1 MPSKLYSYKSSER
14 EPLLLKQHQPA
25 VTNQPKP
32 LSALRIDSSKLPKD
46 NYSSTDFLDLKRIRR
61 TGIYYAK
68 TGSVFL
74 LAIICCT
81 IIAATPE
88 KTPLVHLY
96 TVSSVRAPTINVTPS
111 IEAYSVLL
119 VRIKGALLYSS
130 GRDSANL
137 TVTVDR
143 QLPDDNSV
151 ETRNWTV
158 PIQPTFVNDLSKEI
172 VREMY
177 FPIGQKAHRDRDR
190 LSIRLSTEYPHS
202 LPIVLA
208 YETLAD
214 AIHNEVLYAGIVL
227 AFVYGLITLE
237 LAHRALA
244 AMLGLLM
251 SVAALSLV
259 NRRPSLAEVI
269 AWLDFETLSLL
280 FGMMVMVGIFSESG
294 FFDWLAVAAYRLA
307 RGRKAALTA
316 LLCLFAGGA
325 SAFLDNVTTILLM
338 APVTIRLCELLRLDP
353 RQLLIAQVM
362 FSNIGGAA
370 TAVGDP
376 PNVIIASNA
385 QLEAQGVTFAGF
397 TLHMTLGALPA
408 ALAAYVLFQTV
419 YWRDNVKSESST
431 ENGDSAVADELR
443 REAEVWRRTAYG
455 FSVTTR
461 EQAAVKAML
470 QARICELEHRMV
482 ATTER
487 PSTSGVSRDDSLR
500 TFEQNLIELQQ
511 KYKIRDK
518 ELLVKCCLVLM
529 GVVALFFVSSTVP
542 SLHLD
547 LVPKLHFNQSQRQ
560 FMKRIGG
567 CLARSDRRGAAVL
580 AGGSAAGAAGAA
592 VPAPVVGAESTSGSN
607 RSLGCAGCG
616 VRISRCWF
624 HLVPSLSS
632 TACAGAASYRT
643 AEGRWVP
650 RLQVRR
656 QVADLR
662 DSGRLPAKVDSEA
675 QLLHQVST
683 DDVVAAWRNEEPVLH
698 RLVAVAH
705 LQLVH
710 HQADSGPVRSE
721 FQRRPDLPV
730 ATRHCVDCDHLVR
743 GIDSSLL
750 AATATPEVV
759 LLATGVACLALGRT
773 GGRRSVVSPT
783 ACAGAAGFGRP
794 ASWCWA
800 VPPLCSDLLAPR
812 LSDRLD
818 GCRARGFLDG
828 DRDAERFRQVEVL
841 HLLRQQ
847 PLSDSGVTGL
857 LSQLV
862 SDEIV
867 LYRAVVAQL
876 RQLPQGCHEGLDVLA
891 G

>member
-1 MPSKLYSYKSSER
+1 
-14 EPLLLKQHQPA
+14 
-25 VTNQPKP
+25 
-32 LSALRIDSSKLPKD
+32 
-46 NYSSTDFLDLKRIRR
+46 
-61 TGIYYAK
+61 
-68 TGSVFL
+68 
-74 LAIICCT
+74 
-81 IIAATPE
+81 
-88 KTPLVHLY
+88 
-96 TVSSVRAPTINVTPS
+96 
-111 IEAYSVLL
+111 
-119 VRIKGALLYSS
+119 
-130 GRDSANL
+130 
-137 TVTVDR
+137 
-143 QLPDDNSV
+143 
-151 ETRNWTV
+151 
-158 PIQPTFVNDLSKEI
+158 
-172 VREMY
+172 MY

-547 LVPKLHFNQSQRQ
+547 LGWIAVMGAIALLVLTDFADLDTLLH
-560 FMKRIGG
+560 RIEWST
-567 CLARSDRRGAAVL
+567 LVFFASLFAMMEALRR
-580 AGGSAAGAAGAA
+580 
-592 VPAPVVGAESTSGSN
+592 
-607 RSLGCAGCG
+607 LGLIGWIG
-616 VRISRCWF
+616 DQV
-624 HLVPSLSS
+624 HLVVLSLPE
-632 TACAGAASYRT
+632 TA
-643 AEGRWVP
+643 
-650 RLQVRR
+650 
-656 QVADLR
+656 
-662 DSGRLPAKVDSEA
+662 RLPVAIIVVLWTSALASAFIDNIPFTTA
-675 QLLHQVST
+675 MVPVILQLSDILPLMPLVWSLAFGVCFGGNGT
-683 DDVVAAWRNEEPVLH
+683 LIGASANVVAAGVAEQNGYPISFVHFFRVGFPVL
-698 RLVAVAH
+698 LVTVTVAM
-705 LQLVH
+705 LY
-710 HQADSGPVRSE
+710 
-721 FQRRPDLPV
+721 
-730 ATRHCVDCDHLVR
+730 
-743 GIDSSLL
+743 LL
-750 AATATPEVV
+750 ICHAA
-759 LLATGVACLALGRT
+759 
-773 GGRRSVVSPT
+773 
-783 ACAGAAGFGRP
+783 FGWNY
-794 ASWCWA
+794 S
-800 VPPLCSDLLAPR
+800 
-812 LSDRLD
+812 
-818 GCRARGFLDG
+818 
-828 DRDAERFRQVEVL
+828 
-841 HLLRQQ
+841 
-847 PLSDSGVTGL
+847 
-857 LSQLV
+857 
-862 SDEIV
+862 
-867 LYRAVVAQL
+867 
-876 RQLPQGCHEGLDVLA
+876 
-891 G
+891 

>member
-1 MPSKLYSYKSSER
+1 MPSKLYSYKSPER
-14 EPLLLKQHQPA
+14 EPLLLKRHHQPA

-32 LSALRIDSSKLPKD
+32 LSALRIDNSKLPKD

-143 QLPDDNSV
+143 QLPDDVNSV

-158 PIQPTFVNDLSKEI
+158 PIQPTFVNDMSKEI

-190 LSIRLSTEYPHS
+190 LSIRLSTEHPHS

-244 AMLGLLM
+244 AMLGSLM

-325 SAFLDNVTTILLM
+325 SAFLDNVSTILLM
-338 APVTIRLCELLRLDP
+338 TPVTIRLCELLRLDP
-353 RQLLIAQVM
+353 RQLLIAQL
-362 FSNIGGAA
+362 FK
-370 TAVGDP
+370 AVGL
-376 PNVIIASNA
+376 NRTGCEVFIVIQFAS
-385 QLEAQGVTFAGF
+385 GVTFAGF

-500 TFEQNLIELQQ
+500 TFEQNLVELQQ

-547 LVPKLHFNQSQRQ
+547 LGWIAVMGAIALLVLTDFADLDTLLH
-560 FMKRIGG
+560 RIEWSTLVFFASLFAMMEALRRLGLIG
-567 CLARSDRRGAAVL
+567 WIGDQVHLVVISLPETARLPVAIIVVLWTSALA
-580 AGGSAAGAAGAA
+580 SAFIDNIPFTTAM
-592 VPAPVVGAESTSGSN
+592 VPVVLQLSDILPLMPLVWSLAFGVCFGGNGTLIGASAN
-607 RSLGCAGCG
+607 
-616 VRISRCWF
+616 
-624 HLVPSLSS
+624 
-632 TACAGAASYRT
+632 
-643 AEGRWVP
+643 
-650 RLQVRR
+650 
-656 QVADLR
+656 
-662 DSGRLPAKVDSEA
+662 
-675 QLLHQVST
+675 
-683 DDVVAAWRNEEPVLH
+683 VVAAGVAEQNGYPISFVHFVRVGFPVL
-698 RLVAVAH
+698 LVTVTVAM
-705 LQLVH
+705 LY
-710 HQADSGPVRSE
+710 
-721 FQRRPDLPV
+721 
-730 ATRHCVDCDHLVR
+730 
-743 GIDSSLL
+743 LL
-750 AATATPEVV
+750 ICHAA
-759 LLATGVACLALGRT
+759 
-773 GGRRSVVSPT
+773 
-783 ACAGAAGFGRP
+783 FGWNY
-794 ASWCWA
+794 S
-800 VPPLCSDLLAPR
+800 
-812 LSDRLD
+812 
-818 GCRARGFLDG
+818 
-828 DRDAERFRQVEVL
+828 
-841 HLLRQQ
+841 
-847 PLSDSGVTGL
+847 
-857 LSQLV
+857 
-862 SDEIV
+862 
-867 LYRAVVAQL
+867 
-876 RQLPQGCHEGLDVLA
+876 
-891 G
+891 

>member
-1 MPSKLYSYKSSER
+1 
-14 EPLLLKQHQPA
+14 
-25 VTNQPKP
+25 
-32 LSALRIDSSKLPKD
+32 
-46 NYSSTDFLDLKRIRR
+46 
-61 TGIYYAK
+61 
-68 TGSVFL
+68 
-74 LAIICCT
+74 
-81 IIAATPE
+81 
-88 KTPLVHLY
+88 
-96 TVSSVRAPTINVTPS
+96 INVTPS

-130 GRDSANL
+130 GPDSANL

-158 PIQPTFVNDLSKEI
+158 PIQPTFVNDISKEI

-547 LVPKLHFNQSQRQ
+547 LGWIAVMGAIALLVLTDFADLDTLLH
-560 FMKRIGG
+560 RIEWST
-567 CLARSDRRGAAVL
+567 LVFFASLFAMMEALRR
-580 AGGSAAGAAGAA
+580 
-592 VPAPVVGAESTSGSN
+592 
-607 RSLGCAGCG
+607 LGLIGWIG
-616 VRISRCWF
+616 DQV
-624 HLVPSLSS
+624 HLVVLSLPE
-632 TACAGAASYRT
+632 TA
-643 AEGRWVP
+643 
-650 RLQVRR
+650 
-656 QVADLR
+656 
-662 DSGRLPAKVDSEA
+662 RLPVAIIVVLWTSALASAFIDNIPFTTA
-675 QLLHQVST
+675 MVPVILQLSDILPLMPLVWSLAFGVCFGGNGT
-683 DDVVAAWRNEEPVLH
+683 LIGASANVVAA
-698 RLVAVAH
+698 
-705 LQLVH
+705 
-710 HQADSGPVRSE
+710 
-721 FQRRPDLPV
+721 
-730 ATRHCVDCDHLVR
+730 
-743 GIDSSLL
+743 
-750 AATATPEVV
+750 
-759 LLATGVACLALGRT
+759 GVAEQNGYPI
-773 GGRRSVVSPT
+773 SFVH
-783 ACAGAAGFGRP
+783 F
-794 ASWCWA
+794 
-800 VPPLCSDLLAPR
+800 
-812 LSDRLD
+812 
-818 GCRARGFLDG
+818 F
-828 DRDAERFRQVEVL
+828 
-841 HLLRQQ
+841 
-847 PLSDSGVTGL
+847 
-857 LSQLV
+857 
-862 SDEIV
+862 
-867 LYRAVVAQL
+867 
-876 RQLPQGCHEGLDVLA
+876 
-891 G
+891 